1 MPCPFRKFHPAWD
14 SRREAPIPA
23 LDSRGELRAMIIG
36 PLDLQAAHQD
46 AVSINSLRRAIL
58 INVYADCE

>member
-1 MPCPFRKFHPAWD
+1 
-14 SRREAPIPA
+14 
-23 LDSRGELRAMIIG
+23 MIIG

-58 INVYADCE
+58 INVYADSRMRRTSMMPLLLQQAFLDRHTGGIFS